1 MNQTACQK
9 ECETCALKMD
19 QLMIARDYD
28 KLRTYLEETKTFA
41 ESHHSPEYAQ
51 IFYCIGTGYSMLA
64 DGQIFTEEQQL
75 EHQTQAIYY
84 LREAMHLMELGQVDD
99 ILLASIY
106 TNYANELFDCY
117 RIIEALRLY
126 RKAIALNPNFGM
138 ALGNYG
144 RALSFYANLVNDEN
158 QYDALHCYAYQALK
172 KALEIKDPNVHED
185 ARKAFNRRIKEY
197 QRFQSEE
204 YLLAA
209 ITYSD
214 YTYKNASERAYRQW
228 CLEQHLF
235 LNPMN
240 DLMDLETAFAYDPL
254 TITHYTETEKD
265 KKTEESLEPPRW
277 YAMLNQIKEEYIYA
291 RFLFYKSTKKMHKTH
306 YADKEVRLASYD
318 DIQYSIRLE
327 QLKSSFR
334 ILYSI
339 FDQIAFVVNAFWE
352 LDFPERYAAAN
363 NVFNTQAKPSK
374 DKDAYNKI
382 FEKAKRNR
390 ALMALYWSHLDFVK
404 RFKKSEFPSEKEL
417 KVLRNALEHKFVKIH
432 VDGKN
437 GDFLK
442 KLEIEKDDFYHI
454 SEEQLKRYTLR
465 LLQLAREWIIELV
478 YAINIEQEQ
487 LAPSAL
493 TKQLRVFDYDENSNY
508 K

>member
-1 MNQTACQK
+1 MCFNF
-9 ECETCALKMD
+9 E
-19 QLMIARDYD
+19 
-28 KLRTYLEETKTFA
+28 
-41 ESHHSPEYAQ
+41 
-51 IFYCIGTGYSMLA
+51 
-64 DGQIFTEEQQL
+64 
-75 EHQTQAIYY
+75 
-84 LREAMHLMELGQVDD
+84 
-99 ILLASIY
+99 
-106 TNYANELFDCY
+106 NCY
-117 RIIEALRLY
+117 
-126 RKAIALNPNFGM
+126 
-138 ALGNYG
+138 
-144 RALSFYANLVNDEN
+144 
-158 QYDALHCYAYQALK
+158 
-172 KALEIKDPNVHED
+172 
-185 ARKAFNRRIKEY
+185 
-197 QRFQSEE
+197 
-204 YLLAA
+204 
-209 ITYSD
+209 
-214 YTYKNASERAYRQW
+214 
-228 CLEQHLF
+228 
-235 LNPMN
+235 
-240 DLMDLETAFAYDPL
+240 
-254 TITHYTETEKD
+254 
-265 KKTEESLEPPRW
+265 
-277 YAMLNQIKEEYIYA
+277 
-291 RFLFYKSTKKMHKTH
+291 
-306 YADKEVRLASYD
+306 
-318 DIQYSIRLE
+318 
-327 QLKSSFR
+327 R

-493 TKQLRVFDYDENSNY
+493 TKQLRVFDYDD
-508 K
+508 KFKL

>member
-197 QRFQSEE
+197 QQFQSEE

-327 QLKSSFR
+327 QLKSSF
-334 ILYSI
+334 IAI
-339 FDQIAFVVNAFWE
+339 F
-352 LDFPERYAAAN
+352 N
-363 NVFNTQAKPSK
+363 NTAQNFT
-374 DKDAYNKI
+374 
-382 FEKAKRNR
+382 F
-390 ALMALYWSHLDFVK
+390 
-404 RFKKSEFPSEKEL
+404 SEK
-417 KVLRNALEHKFVKIH
+417 VV
-432 VDGKN
+432 
-437 GDFLK
+437 
-442 KLEIEKDDFYHI
+442 
-454 SEEQLKRYTLR
+454 
-465 LLQLAREWIIELV
+465 
-478 YAINIEQEQ
+478 
-487 LAPSAL
+487 
-493 TKQLRVFDYDENSNY
+493 
-508 K
+508 